1 MNGSVTSN
9 MNKLWL
15 CLFCFA
21 FLLSCNDDE
30 EAKKIVQKPSFATE
44 TGEGIT
50 LTYTDS
56 GQVKARLKSPLMQ
69 HFSMSAK
76 PYTLMPK
83 GVEGTFYDAN
93 KNAASFAYADI
104 GIYYEK
110 EKYLVMK
117 QNVRLINV
125 KGDTLSTEYLVWD
138 EVKEKIYTDKFVKIT
153 TPDQLIYG
161 DGLVSNQNF
170 TEYRITNV
178 KGNINLKKNP

>member
-1 MNGSVTSN
+1 MT
-9 MNKLWL
+9 KLVYFTL
-15 CLFCFA
+15 LTL
-21 FLLSCNDDE
+21 FLLGCNDDE
-30 EAKKIVQKPSFATE
+30 EAKKVVQKPSFATE
-44 TGEGIT
+44 TGEGVT

-56 GQVKARLKSPLMQ
+56 GLVKAKIKATLMQ
-69 HFSMSAK
+69 HFSLSTQ
-76 PYTLMPK
+76 PYILMPK
-83 GVEGTFYDAN
+83 GVEGTFFDSDKKVSSY
-93 KNAASFAYADI
+93 AYADI
-104 GIYYEK
+104 GIYYDK

-117 QNVRLINV
+117 QNVKLINV

-178 KGNINLKKNP
+178 KGNIKLKKKD

>member
-1 MNGSVTSN
+1 MP
-9 MNKLWL
+9 KLFSL
-15 CLFCFA
+15 LLVIAFA
-21 FLLSCNDDE
+21 SSCSDE
-30 EAKKIVQKPSFATE
+30 EDARKVIQKPSFATE
-44 TGEGIT
+44 TGEGVT
-50 LTYTDS
+50 VTYTDS
-56 GQVKARLKSPLMQ
+56 GVVKAKIKSPLMQ
-69 HFSMSAK
+69 HFSMSQK

-83 GVEGTFYDAN
+83 GVEGTFFDSNKDAS
-93 KNAASFAYADI
+93 SFVFAGI
-104 GIYYEK
+104 GIYYET

-117 QNVRLINV
+117 ENVKLINV

-178 KGNINLKKNP
+178 KGNIKLKKNE

>member
-1 MNGSVTSN
+1 
-9 MNKLWL
+9 MNKLY
-15 CLFCFA
+15 CLFFVLT
-21 FLLSCNDDE
+21 FLISCNDDE
-30 EAKKIVQKPSFATE
+30 EAKKVIQKPSFATE
-44 TGEGIT
+44 TGEGVT

-56 GQVKARLKSPLMQ
+56 GIVKAKIKAPLMQ
-69 HFSMSAK
+69 HFSLSQK
-76 PYTLMPK
+76 PYTFMPK
-83 GVEGTFYDAN
+83 GVEGTFFDDHE
-93 KNAASFAYADI
+93 NASSYAFADI
-104 GIYYEK
+104 GVYYDK

-117 QNVRLINV
+117 QNVKLINV

-178 KGNINLKKNP
+178 KGNIKLKKEE